1 MHCAYIK
8 LEYIIQNLSMYNY
21 NLSGEA
27 LEYSGTLCLVQLT
40 NIIISFEFT
49 YYCCRIRKD
58 SMKEDLLCLCMCMCM

>member
-27 LEYSGTLCLVQLT
+27 LEYCGTLYLMSSWIDEYNHFL
-40 NIIISFEFT
+40 
-49 YYCCRIRKD
+49 
-58 SMKEDLLCLCMCMCM
+58 

>member
-27 LEYSGTLCLVQLT
+27 LEYSGTL
-40 NIIISFEFT
+40 
-49 YYCCRIRKD
+49 
-58 SMKEDLLCLCMCMCM
+58 KEYVMSSSIDEYNNFL